1 MKHKN
6 IFRAVL
12 IYVAG
17 LVIASPVFSK
27 EFKLP
32 DTGQELCY
40 NWDSI
45 IECPSA
51 GEDFYGQDGTY
62 SINPPALIDN
72 GDGTIKDKVTG
83 LTWEKKTE
91 GIETVTHA
99 EALLYCENLVLGG
112 SDDWRLPTRPE
123 YSAVLNYGVISPAL
137 DHDIFPGEPGSGD
150 TASYWTT
157 SDYYDNTS
165 QVWKIKIAFGLIDK
179 FSKTA
184 SMGKVRCVKGN
195 VLPTAKFVDNGDGTV
210 TDKSTGLM
218 WEQKT
223 DDGGPGDK
231 DIKRTWN
238 DSMKYCESLTLG
250 GYTDWRLPNTK
261 EQERIVDLG
270 KSHPAV
276 DTQFFPNTQNAI
288 YWSGTSCSGCHK
300 FKALSVDYTDG
311 KLYFGVKFR
320 NGEYPENY
328 ERCVRSTTGICPA
341 KQVLGVNNPQLENLR
356 DFRDSKLANS
366 ALGRKVIQI
375 YYNNADSINAALD
388 RSPTL
393 RGVARRV
400 LEMIAPIV
408 GKN

>member
-1 MKHKN
+1 MKHKK

-17 LVIASPVFSK
+17 LVIASPVFSR

-45 IECPSA
+45 IDCPSS

-62 SINPPALIDN
+62 SINPPDLTDN
-72 GDGTIKDKVTG
+72 GDGTIQDKLTG

-91 GIETVTHA
+91 GIETVTYA

-123 YSAVLNYGVISPAL
+123 YSTVLNYGVISPAL
-137 DHDIFPGEPGSGD
+137 DHDIFPGEPGIGD

-157 SDYYDNTS
+157 SDYHDNTS
-165 QVWKIKIAFGLIDK
+165 QVWKIKISFGLIDK
-179 FSKTA
+179 NSKTG
-184 SMGKVRCVKGN
+184 SMGKVRCVTGT

-223 DDGGPGDK
+223 DDGSTGDK

-238 DSMKYCESLTLG
+238 ASMQYCESLTLG

-270 KSHPAV
+270 KELP
-276 DTQFFPNTQNAI
+276 
-288 YWSGTSCSGCHK
+288 CC
-300 FKALSVDYTDG
+300 
-311 KLYFGVKFR
+311 
-320 NGEYPENY
+320 
-328 ERCVRSTTGICPA
+328 
-341 KQVLGVNNPQLENLR
+341 
-356 DFRDSKLANS
+356 
-366 ALGRKVIQI
+366 
-375 YYNNADSINAALD
+375 
-388 RSPTL
+388 
-393 RGVARRV
+393 
-400 LEMIAPIV
+400 
-408 GKN
+408 